1 MGNVLQ
7 TKRGTATQGSHS
19 PHVRVC
25 CVAFLCCLYV
35 VATFAQSRTTP
46 AVHAQSSSASQKNV
60 AAAQAGRELYE
71 RNGCYECHGH
81 EGQGGSAGKRL
92 APRPIAYPDFA
103 QYCRRPTGEMPPY
116 SAKLLNEADLASI
129 YAFLQSIP
137 EPPSSKSVPLLNP
150 PAKKSG
156 Q

>member
-1 MGNVLQ
+1 MR
-7 TKRGTATQGSHS
+7 TIAFATSIHKATC
-19 PHVRVC
+19 VIVAIMAFALVC
-25 CVAFLCCLYV
+25 FP
-35 VATFAQSRTTP
+35 QNKP
-46 AVHAQSSSASQKNV
+46 SASAAKQQRDAV
-60 AAAQAGRELYE
+60 ASGRRLYE
-71 RNGCYECHGH
+71 HNGCYECHGH

-92 APRPIAYPDFA
+92 APNPMSYPDFA

-116 SAKLLNEADLASI
+116 SAKLLSEADLASI

-137 EPPSSKSVPLLNP
+137 DPPSAKTIPLLSA

>member
-1 MGNVLQ
+1 MRRILYLPPIRKVALII
-7 TKRGTATQGSHS
+7 AAIIAIA
-19 PHVRVC
+19 PVC
-25 CVAFLCCLYV
+25 
-35 VATFAQSRTTP
+35 FAQNKP
-46 AVHAQSSSASQKNV
+46 
-60 AAAQAGRELYE
+60 AAASTKQQKEALQAGRKLYE

-92 APRPIAYPDFA
+92 APQPIAYPDFA

-116 SAKLLNEADLASI
+116 SAKLLSEADLASI

-137 EPPSSKSVPLLNP
+137 EPPPSKSIPILAA